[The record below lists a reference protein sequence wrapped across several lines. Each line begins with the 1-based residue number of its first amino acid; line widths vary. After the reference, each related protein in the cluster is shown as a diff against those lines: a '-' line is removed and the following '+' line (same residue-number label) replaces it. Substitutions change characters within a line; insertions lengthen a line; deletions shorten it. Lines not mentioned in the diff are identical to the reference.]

1 LRILVIEDDKKVA
14 GFIHKG
20 LTEEQYAVDVC
31 YDGADGAFWAQEYPY
46 DVILL
51 DIMLPKKD
59 GIAVCKE
66 LRAQGISTPIIML
79 TARDTITD
87 KITGLDVGADD
98 YMAKPFSFGE
108 LLARIR
114 ALLRRSQDHA
124 TPRLTLA
131 DLELDPATRKV
142 TRSGKEITLT
152 GKEYA
157 LLEYLLRNKGRIVTE
172 TLIVEHVWDMNYE
185 PGTNVLN
192 VYIHHLRNKLDK
204 GFEPKLLHTIR
215 GADYVLK
222 EPPAAENE
230 A

>member
-1 LRILVIEDDKKVA
+1 MRILVIEDDRKVA
-14 GFIHKG
+14 GFIQKG

-31 YDGADGAFWAQEYPY
+31 YDGVDGLFWAKESAY

-59 GIAVCKE
+59 GISVCRE
-66 LRAQGISTPIIML
+66 LRAAGISTPIIML
-79 TARDTITD
+79 TARDTVDD
-87 KITGLDVGADD
+87 KIKGLDVGADD
-98 YMAKPFSFGE
+98 YLVKPFSFGE

-114 ALLRRSQDHA
+114 ALLRRSQDYKS
-124 TPRLTLA
+124 PVLKIE
-131 DLELDPATRKV
+131 DLELDPASRKV
-142 TRSGKEITLT
+142 RRGGQEITLT

-157 LLEYLLRNKGRIVTE
+157 LLEYLLRNQGRVLTE

-204 GFEPKLLHTIR
+204 GFAKKLLHTIR
-215 GADYVLK
+215 GAGYVLK
-222 EPPAAENE
+222 AED
-230 A
+230 